1 MAKLILYAYFFSQPL
16 LVKHAFEKV
25 IRPIIPQYFLTTQ
38 QQNKTRRF
46 SMSTNIPILEDFSIW
61 QILPFRQLSL
71 WSYTIKDFNW
81 ASFFFWHHF
90 HRHWKAT
97 PWVVVV
103 LKTWNHGIFG
113 NIYRDK
119 KECHGKTI
127 LYVFNSLP
135 GAFCCVIAELYLTKM
150 WMILPENGWPTLWR
164 RWESERK
171 AAKKSCRLLP
181 AVKQRDSWVLPF

>member
-1 MAKLILYAYFFSQPL
+1 MAKLILYADFFSQPL

-81 ASFFFWHHF
+81 ASFFSG
-90 HRHWKAT
+90 T
-97 PWVVVV
+97 
-103 LKTWNHGIFG
+103 IFTA
-113 NIYRDK
+113 IEKQLR
-119 KECHGKTI
+119 
-127 LYVFNSLP
+127 
-135 GAFCCVIAELYLTKM
+135 ELL
-150 WMILPENGWPTLWR
+150 
-164 RWESERK
+164 
-171 AAKKSCRLLP
+171 
-181 AVKQRDSWVLPF
+181 